1 MKYNTQIG
9 LRALSVLLIITMLFF
24 IPATKRLNLRTSE
37 GTIIRSFSPENGDY
51 FDIVFRHS
59 VNKGLITER
68 YYMDMKTQK
77 INLTSG
83 WFENYGAGM
92 MDTID
97 ENMKMTEDGNRLRI
111 DFPQNWIKS
120 VNYASA
126 GIANHMLIYGDNRV
140 NLYEVQ
146 PYKTISIRIER
157 TSYYEIIKDITT

>member
-1 MKYNTQIG
+1 MKYNIQMG
-9 LRALSVLLIITMLFF
+9 LRALSVLLIIMMLLF
-24 IPATKRLNLRTSE
+24 IPATKRLNLRTSQ
-37 GTIIRSFSPENGDY
+37 GSLIGSFSLGNGEY

-59 VNKGLITER
+59 VNKGLIRER

-97 ENMKMTEDGNRLRI
+97 ENMKMTEDGDMLRI
-111 DFPQNWIKS
+111 DFAQNWMQS

-126 GIANHMLIYGDNRV
+126 GIANHVFIYGDNRV
-140 NLYEVQ
+140 KLYDLQ
-146 PYKTISIRIER
+146 PYKTINIRIER
-157 TSYYEIIKDITT
+157 TSYYEIIKT